1 VLAGPRRNGLLGC
14 ATKRKAGLKQRKEGR
29 EKKRKKG
36 ERERKKG
43 LIFLENGFKQV
54 NSNSNLN
61 SINQK

>member
-43 LIFLENGFKQV
+43 LIFLEKGFKQE
-54 NSNSNLN
+54 NSN
-61 SINQK
+61 